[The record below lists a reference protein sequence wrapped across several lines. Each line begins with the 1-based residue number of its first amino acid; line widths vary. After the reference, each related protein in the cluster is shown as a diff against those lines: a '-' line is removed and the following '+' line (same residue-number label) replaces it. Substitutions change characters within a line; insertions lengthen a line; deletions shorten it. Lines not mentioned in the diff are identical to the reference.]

1 MGEVTTLAKQ
11 EEIPRGYPEEADW
24 EGGAGGAGGGR
35 GGGEQ
40 CPTSHSE

>member
-24 EGGAGGAGGGR
+24 EGGAGGAGGGEGRR
-35 GGGEQ
+35 GTVPHE
-40 CPTSHSE
+40 SL